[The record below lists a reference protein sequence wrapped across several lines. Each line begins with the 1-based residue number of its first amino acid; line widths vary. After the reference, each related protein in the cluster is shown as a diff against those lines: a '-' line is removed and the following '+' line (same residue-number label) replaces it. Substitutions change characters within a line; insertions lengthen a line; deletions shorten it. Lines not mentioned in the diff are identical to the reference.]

1 MSLRP
6 RRGNELTRRVL
17 REMDFDCVLFGCATF
32 AGYVR
37 LLGSFQGF
45 LHGLVADSIKNN
57 ELASSTLR
65 PPRRSSFR

>member
-1 MSLRP
+1 
-6 RRGNELTRRVL
+6 
-17 REMDFDCVLFGCATF
+17 MDFDCVLFGCATF

-57 ELASSTLR
+57 ELAASTLR